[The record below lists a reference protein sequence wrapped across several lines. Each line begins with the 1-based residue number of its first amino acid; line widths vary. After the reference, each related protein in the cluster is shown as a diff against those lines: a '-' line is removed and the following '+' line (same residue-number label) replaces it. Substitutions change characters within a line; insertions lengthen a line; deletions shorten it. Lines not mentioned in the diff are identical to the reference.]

1 MSKIKT
7 GRIVTVAASFTMLA
21 AAALAASSAASVKG
35 VSAKATRGFPSVVML
50 SGPAVDVPVP
60 AEAVL
65 MEQTKKSFVP
75 GVLVARV
82 GQAVTFRNNEDM
94 LHNVHGFNMD
104 SGVTVFNVAQ
114 PIFGMQMDFIFEE
127 AGTYAI
133 LCDVHPEMEA
143 YVVVTD
149 APYATV
155 AEADGTYT
163 LEAPAGDYELQVWNV
178 QERKQRTEKVTIGSD
193 GLTVQ

>member
-1 MSKIKT
+1 MRVSKIVAIALS
-7 GRIVTVAASFTMLA
+7 IVMLA
-21 AAALAASSAASVKG
+21 TVTFAAVSVTGFAS
-35 VSAKATRGFPSVVML
+35 KATRGFPSVVML
-50 SGPAVDVPVP
+50 YSNSITSTSVP
-60 AEAVL
+60 EDRVL
-65 MEQTKKSFVP
+65 MEQTNKTFMP

-104 SGVTVFNVAQ
+104 SGSTVFNVAQ

-155 AEADGTYT
+155 AEADGSFT
-163 LEAPAGDYELQVWNV
+163 LDAPAGDYELQVWNI
-178 QERKQRTEKVTIGSD
+178 QERKQRTENVHIVGSKLSVRD
-193 GLTVQ
+193 GGGS

>member
-1 MSKIKT
+1 MNKIKT
-7 GRIVTVAASFTMLA
+7 GRIVAVAIAFTMIA
-21 AAALAASSAASVKG
+21 AAAMAAAAVTG
-35 VSAKATRGFPSVVML
+35 MSAKATRGFPSVVTL
-50 SGPAVDVPVP
+50 SGSGVDVPVP
-60 AEAVL
+60 GEAVL
-65 MEQTKKSFVP
+65 MEQTNKTFMP

-155 AEADGTYT
+155 AEADGAFI

>member
-1 MSKIKT
+1 MNKINA
-7 GRIVTVAASFTMLA
+7 GRILASAASFTMIAAVALA
-21 AAALAASSAASVKG
+21 AASVTG
-35 VSAKATRGFPSVVML
+35 IAAKATRGFPSVVML
-50 SGPAVDVPVP
+50 SGPAHNVPVP
-60 AEAVL
+60 SEAVL
-65 MEQTKKSFVP
+65 MEQTNKIYTP

-82 GQAVTFRNNEDM
+82 GQAVTFRNNDDM
-94 LHNVHGFNMD
+94 LHNVHGLNLD
-104 SGVTVFNVAQ
+104 NGDTVFNVAQ
-114 PIFGMQMDFIFEE
+114 PIYGMQMDFIFEE

-155 AEADGTYT
+155 AEADGTF
-163 LEAPAGDYELQVWNV
+163 AIDVPVGDYDLQVWNI
-178 QERKQRTEKVTIGSD
+178 QERKQRTEKVTVGPD

>member
-1 MSKIKT
+1 MNNIKT
-7 GRIVTVAASFTMLA
+7 GRIVAVAIAFTMIA
-21 AAALAASSAASVKG
+21 AAAMAAAAVTG
-35 VSAKATRGFPSVVML
+35 MSAKATRGFPSVVTL
-50 SGPAVDVPVP
+50 SGSGVDVPVP
-60 AEAVL
+60 GEAVL
-65 MEQTKKSFVP
+65 MEQTNKTFMP

>member
-1 MSKIKT
+1 MNKIKT
-7 GRIVTVAASFTMLA
+7 GRIVAVAIAFTMIA
-21 AAALAASSAASVKG
+21 AAAMAAAAVTG
-35 VSAKATRGFPSVVML
+35 MSAKATRGFPSVVTL
-50 SGPAVDVPVP
+50 SGSGVDVPVLG
-60 AEAVL
+60 EAVL
-65 MEQTKKSFVP
+65 MEQTNKTFMP

-104 SGVTVFNVAQ
+104 SGDTVFNVAQ

-155 AEADGTYT
+155 AEADGAFT

-178 QERKQRTEKVTIGSD
+178 QERKQRIEKVTIGSD

>member
-1 MSKIKT
+1 MVAS
-7 GRIVTVAASFTMLA
+7 AASFTMIAAVALA
-21 AAALAASSAASVKG
+21 AASVTG
-35 VSAKATRGFPSVVML
+35 IAGKATRGFPSVVML
-50 SGPAVDVPVP
+50 SGPAHNVPVP
-60 AEAVL
+60 SEAVL
-65 MEQTKKSFVP
+65 MEQTNKIYIP

-82 GQAVTFRNNEDM
+82 GQAVTFRNNDDM
-94 LHNVHGFNMD
+94 LHNVHGFNLD
-104 SGVTVFNVAQ
+104 NGDTVFNVAQ
-114 PIFGMQMDFIFEE
+114 PIYGMQMDFIFEE

-155 AEADGTYT
+155 AEADGTFSIDV
-163 LEAPAGDYELQVWNV
+163 PAGDYDLQVWNI
-178 QERKQRTEKVTIGSD
+178 QERKQRTEKVTVGPN